1 MVNVFGVILGAAL
14 MFLSH
19 LHDGELRVI
28 FDSHF
33 FIFLSHLHD
42 GELTG
47 ELEVTQIVFLSHLHD
62 GELNEFCY
70 IFGYFNLLK
79 NI

>member
-1 MVNVFGVILGAAL
+1 MVSILSL
-14 MFLSH
+14 INLFLSH
-19 LHDGELRVI
+19 LHDGELGQEPAGKER
-28 FDSHF
+28 F
-33 FIFLSHLHD
+33 FLSHLHD
-42 GELTG
+42 GELEG
-47 ELEVTQIVFLSHLHD
+47 PAEQCDDNFLSHLHD

>member
-1 MVNVFGVILGAAL
+1 MRLLNGIGYTSFKNWRGFTIRTRSLPI
-14 MFLSH
+14 MSFLSH
-19 LHDGELRVI
+19 LHDGEQEECKAQLE
-28 FDSHF
+28 
-33 FIFLSHLHD
+33 
-42 GELTG
+42 EL
-47 ELEVTQIVFLSHLHD
+47 FLSHLHD

>member
-1 MVNVFGVILGAAL
+1 MVNYKEVIEARVSK
-14 MFLSH
+14 FLSH
-19 LHDGELRVI
+19 LHDGELYLALYKGKKI
-28 FDSHF
+28 
-33 FIFLSHLHD
+33 
-42 GELTG
+42 
-47 ELEVTQIVFLSHLHD
+47 FLSHLHD